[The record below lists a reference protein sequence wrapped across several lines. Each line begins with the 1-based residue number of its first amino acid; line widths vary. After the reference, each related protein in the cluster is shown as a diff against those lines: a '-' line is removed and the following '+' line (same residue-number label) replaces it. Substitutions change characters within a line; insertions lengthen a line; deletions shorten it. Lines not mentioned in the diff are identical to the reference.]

1 MAYST
6 QRHLSEGTE
15 PVRAYRHAH
24 WTKGFAVT
32 IPVSEDQTPAPED
45 VQDIAV
51 VIRDCNSIAE
61 AAITLRP
68 GALNIK
74 YGPNGLGKSTIARA
88 LTYRAE
94 SAERLAELTPF
105 KHLGATPA
113 VLPAV
118 EGADEIKTVLTF
130 DDEYVSSF
138 VFRKDEVV
146 ENSFEIFI
154 NTDEYRAGLA
164 EIDEIFESLKE
175 TFLEGVELNEAIGH
189 FTELRDAFG
198 VTAAGKLSK
207 ASRGSKALSVGGKLD
222 VIPEALQGYSEFI
235 KSDNPA
241 KWITWQAQGKEY
253 LGLSDNCPFCST
265 VSVDKTTAEK
275 VSAEYNSAAVKNMS
289 SLRAVIEKLG
299 GYLNPEH
306 REQLETLTKL
316 LTDMTAE
323 QERFLVNLHGEIV
336 TFLSKLTAARNV
348 SFHALREAGDV
359 KKFLDDLRIDLS
371 LLHGLRSDATQDI
384 VTSINAKLDEVEA
397 RVIDINKRI
406 SRQKRTVA
414 QLIQENQRAINDFL
428 RSAGYKY
435 AVRIEEKGD
444 SYRMLLE
451 HQDKAG
457 HLESAGQHLSYG
469 EKNAFA
475 LVLFMYDARR
485 RHPDLV
491 VLDDPVSSFD
501 KTKKFAILHQ
511 LFHGQNSF
519 KDVTCLLLTHD
530 LEPAIDV
537 VRTSATPVVHFLTG
551 RSGVIS
557 ELPITSDDIMTFSE
571 VCKQNIA
578 NASDPVIQCIYARR
592 LLEVRGARNM
602 GYELLS
608 NLLHVRDVPLLKPHT
623 DGEALMTQS
632 EIDEG
637 TEEVREWLRDFDYQT
652 LLADLKDPQAV
663 KARFDATNV
672 GYEKVQLFRV
682 FTVLSP
688 TTLTRDKIFTKF
700 VNETYHIEN
709 EYVMQ
714 LNPQKFDAVPEYVVA
729 ACKELI
735 DANFQD

>member
-1 MAYST
+1 MAISVAEDES
-6 QRHLSEGTE
+6 QAS
-15 PVRAYRHAH
+15 RHA
-24 WTKGFAVT
+24 
-32 IPVSEDQTPAPED
+32 
-45 VQDIAV
+45 QDFEV
-51 VIRDCNSIAE
+51 VIRECNSISKAT
-61 AAITLRP
+61 ITLRP

-74 YGPNGLGKSTIARA
+74 YGPNGLGKSTIAHA

-105 KHLGATPA
+105 KHLEAQPP
-113 VLPAV
+113 VLPSV
-118 EGADEIKTVLTF
+118 EGADGIKSVLTF
-130 DDEYVSSF
+130 NEGYVSTF
-138 VFRKDEVV
+138 AFRKDEVV

-154 NTDEYRAGLA
+154 NTDEYRAGIA
-164 EIDEIFESLKE
+164 EIDVIFESLKE
-175 TFLEGVELNEAIGH
+175 TFLTGVELNEAISH

-198 VTAAGKLSK
+198 ITAAGKLSK
-207 ASRGSKALSVGGKLD
+207 TSRGPKALSMGGKLD
-222 VIPEALQGYSEFI
+222 VIPEGLQGYSEFI

-253 LGLSDNCPFCST
+253 LNLSDNCPFCST
-265 VSVDKTTAEK
+265 TSVDKTTAEK

-299 GYLNPEH
+299 GYLNPEY
-306 REQLETLTKL
+306 RGQLESLTKL
-316 LTDMTAE
+316 LTTMTAE

-336 TFLSKLTAARNV
+336 TFLNKLTAARNV

-359 KKFLDDLRIDLS
+359 RQFLSELRINLS
-371 LLHGLRSDATQDI
+371 LLHGLRSDATQAI
-384 VTSINAKLDEVEA
+384 VTSIDAKLDEVET

-406 SRQKRTVA
+406 SQQKRRVGL
-414 QLIQENQRAINDFL
+414 LIQENQRAINDFL
-428 RSAGYKY
+428 NSAGYKY
-435 AVRIEEKGD
+435 AVRIEENGD

-475 LVLFMYDARR
+475 LVLFMYDAKRR
-485 RHPDLV
+485 RPDLV

-511 LFHGQNSF
+511 LFHGENSF
-519 KDVTCLLLTHD
+519 RDVTCLLLTHD

-537 VRTSATPVVHFLTG
+537 VRTSAKPVVHFLTG
-551 RSGVIS
+551 RDGLIS
-557 ELPITSDDIMTFSE
+557 ELPITSNDIMTFSE
-571 VCKQNIA
+571 VCKKNIKTA
-578 NASDPVIQCIYARR
+578 TDPVIQCIYARR
-592 LLEVRGARNM
+592 LLEVLGARNM

-608 NLLHVRDVPLLKPHT
+608 NLLHARDVPLMNPNS
-623 DGEALMTQS
+623 DDEVPMTQG
-632 EIDEG
+632 EVETGND
-637 TEEVREWLRDFDYQT
+637 EVRAWIPEFDYLA
-652 LLADLKDPQAV
+652 LLADLKDPRKV

-688 TTLTRDKIFTKF
+688 TTLTRNRIFSKF

-714 LNPQKFDAVPEYVVA
+714 LNPQEFDAVPEYVVA

-735 DANFQD
+735 DANSQD

>member
-1 MAYST
+1 M
-6 QRHLSEGTE
+6 
-15 PVRAYRHAH
+15 
-24 WTKGFAVT
+24 T
-32 IPVSEDQTPAPED
+32 IPVAEDETQAPEN
-45 VQDIAV
+45 VQDFEV
-51 VIRDCNSIAE
+51 VIRECNSITE

-74 YGPNGLGKSTIARA
+74 YGPNGLGKSTIAHA
-88 LTYRAE
+88 LEYRAE
-94 SAERLAELTPF
+94 SDERLAELTPF
-105 KHLGATPA
+105 RHLRAEPA
-113 VLPAV
+113 VVPVV
-118 EGADEIKTVLTF
+118 EGADEIKSVLTF
-130 DDEYVSSF
+130 DDEYVSTF

-198 VTAAGKLSK
+198 ITAAGKLSK
-207 ASRGSKALSVGGKLD
+207 SSRGSKALSMGGKLD

-299 GYLNPEH
+299 GYLDPEH
-306 REQLETLTKL
+306 LEQLEKLTKL

-336 TFLSKLTAARNV
+336 TFLNKLTAARNV

-359 KKFLDDLRIDLS
+359 EIFLNGLRIDLS

-384 VTSINAKLDEVEA
+384 VTSINTKLDEVET
-397 RVIDINKRI
+397 RIIDINKRI
-406 SRQKRTVA
+406 SRQKRRVG

-428 RSAGYKY
+428 SSAGYKY
-435 AVRIEEKGD
+435 AVRIEENGD

-485 RHPDLV
+485 RQPDLV

-511 LFHGQNSF
+511 LFHGENSF
-519 KDVTCLLLTHD
+519 RDVTCLLLTHD

-537 VRTSATPVVHFLTG
+537 VRTSAKPVVHFLTG
-551 RSGVIS
+551 RDGVIS
-557 ELPITSDDIMTFSE
+557 EHPITSDDIMTFSE

-578 NASDPVIQCIYARR
+578 TATDPVIQCIYARR
-592 LLEVRGARNM
+592 LLEVHGTRNM

-608 NLLHVRDVPLLKPHT
+608 NLLHVRDVPLLKPNT
-623 DGEALMTQS
+623 DGEAPMTRL
-632 EIDEG
+632 EIVAG
-637 TEEVREWLRDFDYQT
+637 TNEVRELLPNFDYQA
-652 LLADLKDPQAV
+652 LLADLKDAQKV
-663 KARFDATNV
+663 KTRFDATDV

-688 TTLTRDKIFTKF
+688 TVLTRDRIFTKF

-714 LNPQKFDAVPEYVVA
+714 LNPQTFDAVPEYVVA
-729 ACKELI
+729 ACKDLI
-735 DANFQD
+735 DANLPA

>member
-1 MAYST
+1 M
-6 QRHLSEGTE
+6 
-15 PVRAYRHAH
+15 
-24 WTKGFAVT
+24 T
-32 IPVSEDQTPAPED
+32 IPVPDDKTPASEDA
-45 VQDIAV
+45 QDIAV

-88 LTYRAE
+88 LTYQAE

-105 KHLGATPA
+105 KHVGTKSA
-113 VLPAV
+113 VRPVV
-118 EGADEIKTVLTF
+118 EGADEIKNVLTF
-130 DDEYVSSF
+130 DDKYVSSF

-154 NTDEYRAGLA
+154 NTDVYRAGLA
-164 EIDEIFESLKE
+164 EIDEIFESLKG
-175 TFLEGVELNEAIGH
+175 TLRDGVELNEAIGH

-198 VTAAGKLSK
+198 VTAAGRLSK

-235 KSDNPA
+235 KGDNPA
-241 KWITWQAQGKEY
+241 KWISWQAQGKEY
-253 LGLSDNCPFCST
+253 LKLSDNCPFCST
-265 VSVDKTTAEK
+265 VIVDKATAEK
-275 VSAEYNSAAVKNMS
+275 VSAEYNSAAVQNMS

-299 GYLNPEH
+299 GYLSQEH
-306 REQLETLTKL
+306 REQLDKLTKL

-336 TFLSKLTAARNV
+336 TFLNKLTAARNV
-348 SFHALREAGDV
+348 SFHSLREAGDV
-359 KKFLDDLRIDLS
+359 KMFLDDLRIDLS
-371 LLHGLRSDATQDI
+371 LLHGLRSDATQEL
-384 VTSINAKLDEVEA
+384 VTSIDANLDKVEI
-397 RVIDINKRI
+397 RVIEINQRI
-406 SRQKRTVA
+406 SRQKRMVG
-414 QLIQENQRAINDFL
+414 QLIKDNQRAINDFL

-435 AVRIEEKGD
+435 SVRIEENDD

-475 LVLFMYDARR
+475 LVLFMYDAIRR
-485 RHPDLV
+485 NPDLV

-519 KDVTCLLLTHD
+519 KNATCLLLTHD

-551 RSGVIS
+551 RNGVIS
-557 ELPITSDDIMTFSE
+557 ELPIAPADIMTFSE
-571 VCKQNIA
+571 VCEQNISKA
-578 NASDPVIQCIYARR
+578 TDPVIQCIYARR
-592 LLEVRGARNM
+592 LLEVRGTRNM

-608 NLLHVRDVPLLKPHT
+608 NLLHVRDVPVLKPHT
-623 DGEALMTQS
+623 DGEYQMTQP

-637 TEEVREWLRDFDYQT
+637 TEEVREWLPDFDYPT
-652 LLADLKDPQAV
+652 ILADLKDPQAV
-663 KARFDATNV
+663 KAKFDATMV

-682 FTVLSP
+682 FTALSP
-688 TTLTRDKIFTKF
+688 TTLTKDKIFTKF

-714 LNPQKFDAVPEYVVA
+714 LNPQAFDAVPEYVVA
-729 ACKELI
+729 ACKDLI
-735 DANFQD
+735 DANVHD